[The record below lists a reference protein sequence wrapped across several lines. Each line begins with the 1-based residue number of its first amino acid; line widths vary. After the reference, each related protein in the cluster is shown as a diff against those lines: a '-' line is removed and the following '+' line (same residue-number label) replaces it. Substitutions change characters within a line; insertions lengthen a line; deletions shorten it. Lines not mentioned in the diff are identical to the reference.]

1 MAKDMRWMVSVSSL
15 KLKSSLRDM
24 FPFPFLE
31 VMMVKWRK
39 DWRRFYKSKRKKDL
53 VYLDNEFLYTVKLP
67 SSCKILE
74 IYKLRNI
81 RNFFL
86 RKVQEKK
93 EDRCYN
99 PFLGPSAKKIQKNKI
114 KNIFWRKIKIK
125 W

>member
-31 VMMVKWRK
+31 VMMVEWRK

-99 PFLGPSAKKIQKNKI
+99 PFLGPNAKKIQKNKI

>member
-15 KLKSSLRDM
+15 KLKSSLGDM

-31 VMMVKWRK
+31 VMMVEWRK

-81 RNFFL
+81 RKKVL
-86 RKVQEKK
+86 RKVQEK
-93 EDRCYN
+93 
-99 PFLGPSAKKIQKNKI
+99 
-114 KNIFWRKIKIK
+114 RKIGVITLFWVPTQKKYKTIK
-125 W
+125 

>member
-1 MAKDMRWMVSVSSL
+1 MAKDMRWMVSVSNL
-15 KLKSSLRDM
+15 KLKSSLGDM

-31 VMMVKWRK
+31 VMMVEWRK

-81 RNFFL
+81 RKKVL
-86 RKVQEKK
+86 RKVQEKRK
-93 EDRCYN
+93 IGVITLFWVPAQN
-99 PFLGPSAKKIQKNKI
+99 KIQKNKI

>member
-81 RNFFL
+81 RKKVL

-99 PFLGPSAKKIQKNKI
+99 PFLGPSAKKNTKK
-114 KNIFWRKIKIK
+114 
-125 W
+125 

>member
-31 VMMVKWRK
+31 VMMVKWGK

-81 RNFFL
+81 RKKVL
-86 RKVQEKK
+86 RKVQEKRK
-93 EDRCYN
+93 IGVITLFWVPAQN
-99 PFLGPSAKKIQKNKI
+99 KIQKNKI

>member
-81 RNFFL
+81 RKKVL

-99 PFLGPSAKKIQKNKI
+99 PFLGPSAKQNTKK
-114 KNIFWRKIKIK
+114 
-125 W
+125 

>member
-31 VMMVKWRK
+31 VMMVKWGK

-53 VYLDNEFLYTVKLP
+53 IYLDNEFLYTVKLP

-81 RNFFL
+81 RKKVL
-86 RKVQEKK
+86 RKVQEKRK
-93 EDRCYN
+93 IGVITLFWVPAQN
-99 PFLGPSAKKIQKNKI
+99 KIQKNKI